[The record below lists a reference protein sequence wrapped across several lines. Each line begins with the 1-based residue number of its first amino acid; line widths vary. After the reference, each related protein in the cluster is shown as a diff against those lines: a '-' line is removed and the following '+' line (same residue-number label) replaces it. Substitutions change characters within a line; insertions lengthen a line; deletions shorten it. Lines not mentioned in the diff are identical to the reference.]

1 MCCVVRHTI
10 QALPFRSMLSNEI
23 HGDKIGMRNMLS
35 VARLIHPTLVLFVL
49 LIASPVLLAQ
59 SAPIEPC
66 PATPT
71 TKPASA
77 TPGTPT
83 KVSVKASE
91 TIIDSSIADDPD
103 IEKLLRPYT
112 DKVRALSVEI
122 GRLENE
128 MKKGTVGAGTL
139 GQFVTD
145 AVLSEARKRT
155 GKNIVFALTN
165 SGGLRKNEIARGQLH
180 VSDIFEL
187 LPFENRLITL
197 DVTGAQLRKLSE
209 IALRNAQAGA
219 RVQFRWNDQNRT
231 EVIGTKLL
239 DSNGGEIEIDNNRTY
254 TIVTIDYL
262 YKLNSGSYAIL
273 QEGKNLQP
281 LNLTIRDAVVD
292 YVKGETAAGRPIR
305 GQLDN
310 RFVQVGPGPIK
321 PVTPPND

>member
-1 MCCVVRHTI
+1 
-10 QALPFRSMLSNEI
+10 
-23 HGDKIGMRNMLS
+23 LS
-35 VARLIHPTLVLFVL
+35 VARLIHPTLVLLIL
-49 LIASPVLLAQ
+49 LIASPVLFAQ

-71 TKPASA
+71 AKPASV

-91 TIIDSSIADDPD
+91 TIIDSNIAEDPD
-103 IEKLLRPYT
+103 IEKLLRPYS
-112 DKVRALSVEI
+112 DKVRALSVVI

-155 GKNIVFALTN
+155 GKNIVLALTN
-165 SGGLRKNEIARGQLH
+165 AGGLRKNQ
-180 VSDIFEL
+180 
-187 LPFENRLITL
+187 LITL
-197 DVTGAQLRKLSE
+197 DVTGAQLRKLGE
-209 IALRNAQAGA
+209 LTARNAQAGA

-231 EVIGTKLL
+231 EVIETKLL
-239 DSNGGEIEIDNNRTY
+239 DPNGSEIEIDSSRTY
-254 TIVTIDYL
+254 TIVTVDYL
-262 YKLNSGSYAIL
+262 YKLNSGSFAIL

-292 YVKGETAAGRPIR
+292 YVKAETAAGRPIR

-310 RFVQVGPGPIK
+310 RFIQVGPGPSK

>member
-1 MCCVVRHTI
+1 
-10 QALPFRSMLSNEI
+10 MLSNEI

>member
-1 MCCVVRHTI
+1 
-10 QALPFRSMLSNEI
+10 
-23 HGDKIGMRNMLS
+23 MLS
-35 VARLIHPTLVLFVL
+35 VARLIHPTLVLLVL
-49 LIASPVLLAQ
+49 LIASPISFAQ

-71 TKPASA
+71 TKPPSA

-103 IEKLLRPYT
+103 IEKLLGPYS
-112 DKVRALSVEI
+112 DKVRALSVVI

-155 GKNIVFALTN
+155 GKNIVLALAN
-165 SGGLRKNEIARGQLH
+165 AGGLRKNEIAPGQLH

-187 LPFENRLITL
+187 LPFENQLITL
-197 DVTGAQLRKLSE
+197 DVTGAQLRKLGE
-209 IALRNAQAGA
+209 LTARNAQAGA

-231 EVIGTKLL
+231 EVIDTKL
-239 DSNGGEIEIDNNRTY
+239 
-254 TIVTIDYL
+254 L
-262 YKLNSGSYAIL
+262 YKLNSGSFAIL
-273 QEGKNLQP
+273 QEGKDLQP

-292 YVKGETAAGRPIR
+292 YVKGETAAGRAIR

-310 RFVQVGPGPIK
+310 RFVQVGPGPSK

>member
-1 MCCVVRHTI
+1 
-10 QALPFRSMLSNEI
+10 
-23 HGDKIGMRNMLS
+23 MRNMLS

-49 LIASPVLLAQ
+49 LIAAPVLFAQ

-128 MKKGTVGAGTL
+128 MKKGAVGAGTL

-155 GKNIVFALTN
+155 GKNIVLALTN
-165 SGGLRKNEIARGQLH
+165 AGGLRKNEIAPGQLH

-187 LPFENRLITL
+187 LPFENQLITL

-239 DSNGGEIEIDNNRTY
+239 DSNGGEIEIDNIRTY

-310 RFVQVGPGPIK
+310 RFVQVGPGPSK